1 MDPIVLSYQTP
12 DHDLDVVAR
21 HIYREGLA
29 QRMVHWKNISLADEM
44 IYLATCQRATWIF
57 WGGKPEMLNFT
68 DAHIKRG
75 PHAWTHL
82 LSLATGLESANVGD
96 REITEQL
103 NDALKISKEMGM
115 SGEESSAVVADV
127 IRESRRLRTELG
139 LADGTASIATAALRH
154 LMSALSV
161 DSSILIIGFGPMSQY
176 IARRLHEKG
185 YRVTLSNRTESKV
198 GKLANELGVPTIPL
212 EVVQQDPQNF
222 DALITSTGSVT
233 PIFTYNQWKRVS
245 QRKPLRILDLALP
258 ADSEPALQQLPWI
271 NRVDLSVFL
280 VETDINRQ
288 RRIEVSSQ
296 AEPFIVGASQRLRK
310 RSQDRTKKRSMLSAR
325 ETLSASWDALEE
337 EVKNMKALTPDQY
350 AAVQELLIR
359 GRTLSYRALVQGLEP
374 DTHLKTVAEILRLDI
389 S

>member
-359 GRTLSYRALVQGLEP
+359 GRTLSYRALFQGLEP
-374 DTHLKTVAEILRLDI
+374 DTHLKNVAEILRLDI

>member
-1 MDPIVLSYQTP
+1 MDL
-12 DHDLDVVAR
+12 L
-21 HIYREGLA
+21 
-29 QRMVHWKNISLADEM
+29 
-44 IYLATCQRATWIF
+44 
-57 WGGKPEMLNFT
+57 GGKPEMLNFT

-374 DTHLKTVAEILRLDI
+374 DTHLKNVAEILRLDI

>member
-296 AEPFIVGASQRLRK
+296 AEPFSVGASQRLRK

-374 DTHLKTVAEILRLDI
+374 DTHLKNVAEILRLDI

>member
-258 ADSEPALQQLPWI
+258 TDSEPALQQLPWI

-280 VETDINRQ
+280 IETDINRQ

-374 DTHLKTVAEILRLDI
+374 DTHLKNVAEILRLDI

>member
-1 MDPIVLSYQTP
+1 VDPIVLSYQTP

-337 EVKNMKALTPDQY
+337 EVKNMTALTPDQY

-374 DTHLKTVAEILRLDI
+374 DTHLKNVAEILRLDI

>member
-1 MDPIVLSYQTP
+1 MKKMGLDMKKMVKGMGGAMDLVAAAKRVVVVMEHASKFGEPKILDQCSLPLTGKRCVNRIIT
-12 DHDLDVVAR
+12 DLCVIDVS
-21 HIYREGLA
+21 REGYLELVELA
-29 QRMVHWKNISLADEM
+29 PGV
-44 IYLATCQRATWIF
+44 
-57 WGGKPEMLNFT
+57 
-68 DAHIKRG
+68 
-75 PHAWTHL
+75 
-82 LSLATGLESANVGD
+82 
-96 REITEQL
+96 
-103 NDALKISKEMGM
+103 
-115 SGEESSAVVADV
+115 
-127 IRESRRLRTELG
+127 SR
-139 LADGTASIATAALRH
+139 
-154 LMSALSV
+154 
-161 DSSILIIGFGPMSQY
+161 
-176 IARRLHEKG
+176 
-185 YRVTLSNRTESKV
+185 
-198 GKLANELGVPTIPL
+198 

-374 DTHLKTVAEILRLDI
+374 DTHLKNVAEILRLDI

>member
-154 LMSALSV
+154 LMSALSL

-374 DTHLKTVAEILRLDI
+374 DTHLKNVAEILRLDI

>member
-29 QRMVHWKNISLADEM
+29 QRMVHWKNLSLADEM

-245 QRKPLRILDLALP
+245 QRKPLRILDLAL
-258 ADSEPALQQLPWI
+258 
-271 NRVDLSVFL
+271 
-280 VETDINRQ
+280 RQ

-374 DTHLKTVAEILRLDI
+374 DTHLKNVAEILRLDI

>member
-374 DTHLKTVAEILRLDI
+374 VTHLKNVAEILRLDI

>member
-57 WGGKPEMLNFT
+57 WGGKPEMLNFN

-374 DTHLKTVAEILRLDI
+374 DTHLKNVAEILRLDI

>member
-57 WGGKPEMLNFT
+57 WGGKPEMLNFN

-154 LMSALSV
+154 MMSALSV

-258 ADSEPALQQLPWI
+258 TDSEPALQQLPWI

-374 DTHLKTVAEILRLDI
+374 DTHLKNVAEILRLDI

>member
-374 DTHLKTVAEILRLDI
+374 DTHLKNVAEILRLDI

>member
-198 GKLANELGVPTIPL
+198 GKLANELGAPTIPL

-374 DTHLKTVAEILRLDI
+374 DTHLKNVAEILRLDI

>member
-1 MDPIVLSYQTP
+1 VDPIVLSYQTP

-325 ETLSASWDALEE
+325 ETLSASWDCL
-337 EVKNMKALTPDQY
+337 LYTSD
-350 AAVQELLIR
+350 AA
-359 GRTLSYRALVQGLEP
+359 
-374 DTHLKTVAEILRLDI
+374 DD
-389 S
+389 

>member
-1 MDPIVLSYQTP
+1 VDPIVLSYQTP

-374 DTHLKTVAEILRLDI
+374 DTHLKNVAEILRLDI

>member
-176 IARRLHEKG
+176 IARRLHEKD

-374 DTHLKTVAEILRLDI
+374 DTHLKNVAEILRLDI

>member
-96 REITEQL
+96 REITEQM

-374 DTHLKTVAEILRLDI
+374 DTHLKNVAEILRLDI

>member
-57 WGGKPEMLNFT
+57 WGGKPEMLNFN

-154 LMSALSV
+154 MMSALSV

-374 DTHLKTVAEILRLDI
+374 DTHLKNVAEILRLDI